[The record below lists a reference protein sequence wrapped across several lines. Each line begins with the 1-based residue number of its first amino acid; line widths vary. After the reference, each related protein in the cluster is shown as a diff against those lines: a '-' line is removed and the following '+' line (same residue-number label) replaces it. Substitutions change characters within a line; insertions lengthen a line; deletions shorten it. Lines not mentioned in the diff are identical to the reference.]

1 MTPKVILN
9 SFNRISE
16 QFQRV
21 ARKFAVIESLP
32 VTFEDGE
39 TYHSAE
45 VHTVALIGRHP
56 DASGT
61 DLASL
66 AGVTR
71 GAISQMLSKLEKRGI
86 IERDHPAE
94 NAKEVRA
101 RLTDKGR
108 RLFRSHEDH
117 HTRFDRRMLDRFDMM
132 SEREIAFLESVLTS
146 IERYLDA
153 YNAGP

>member
-1 MTPKVILN
+1 MD
-9 SFNRISE
+9 SFSRISE
-16 QFQRV
+16 QFQRI
-21 ARKFAVIESLP
+21 ARKFVAIESLP
-32 VTFEDGE
+32 VRFDDGQ

-61 DLASL
+61 QLASL

-71 GAISQMLSKLEKRGI
+71 GAISQMLSRLEKRGL
-86 IERDHPAE
+86 IERDHPAD

-117 HTRFDRRMLDRFDMM
+117 HTRFDRRLLDRFGTM
-132 SEREIAFLESVLTS
+132 SGSEITFLENVLTS
-146 IERYLDA
+146 IERYLNA
-153 YNAGP
+153 YHEAL